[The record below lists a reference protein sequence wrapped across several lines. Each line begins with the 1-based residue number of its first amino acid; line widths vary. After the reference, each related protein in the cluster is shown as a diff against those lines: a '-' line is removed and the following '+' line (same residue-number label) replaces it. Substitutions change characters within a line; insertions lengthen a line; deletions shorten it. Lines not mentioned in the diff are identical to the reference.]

1 MKFILGKKLGMI
13 QIYDKEE
20 NAVPVTVIEAGPCFV
35 TQIKIKDKDE
45 YSAVQ
50 IGFESLKDN
59 KVKKPQKDRPYRFLR
74 ELRIMNS
81 ESGDIKDLKIGDK
94 ITVDIFK
101 EGDIVKISGIS
112 KGRGFQGV
120 VKRHGFKGGP
130 ASHGHRHVLRRPGSI
145 GSSFP
150 ERVPKGK
157 KMPGHMG
164 VDRVT
169 VSGLKAIKVDL
180 ENNLLAVKGAV
191 PGAIGGL
198 LEIRV

>member
-50 IGFESLKDN
+50 IGFENLKDN

-169 VSGLKAIKVDL
+169 VKGLKAIKVDL